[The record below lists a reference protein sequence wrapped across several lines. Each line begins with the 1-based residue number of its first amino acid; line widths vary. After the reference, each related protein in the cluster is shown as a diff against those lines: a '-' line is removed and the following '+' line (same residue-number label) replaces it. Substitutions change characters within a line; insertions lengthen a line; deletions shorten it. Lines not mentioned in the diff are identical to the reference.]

1 MIRILLIRH
10 GNTDLSGIVLY
21 GRMPNVHLNA
31 EGLRQAQKLGQAL
44 KVHYR
49 LSEVISSPLERAL
62 ETAQSIATP
71 QDLGVSLDEALT
83 EIDFGSWMGKSFSD
97 LRGSDHWTRYNQFR
111 SITAPPDGES
121 MMAVQAR
128 SWQVIERIMMRYSDV
143 PDAAVA
149 VVTHG
154 DVIRSLLVLLLG
166 MSPDH
171 LHRIEIA
178 PASITEISVSARE
191 PVVTSMNRRFNE

>member
-10 GNTDLSGIVLY
+10 GTTDLSGKVLY
-21 GRMPNVHLNA
+21 GRMPGVHLNDD
-31 EGLRQAQKLGQAL
+31 GLRQAQQLGQAL
-44 KVHYR
+44 KGRYS
-49 LSEVISSPLERAL
+49 LSEVVSSPLERAMQ
-62 ETAQSIATP
+62 TAHCIANP
-71 QDLGVSLDEALT
+71 QHLGVSVDEELS

-97 LRGSDHWTRYNQFR
+97 LHGSALWTRYNQLR
-111 SITAPPDGES
+111 SMTVPPGGES

-128 SWQVIERIMMRYSDV
+128 SWQAIERIIMRYSEISN
-143 PDAAVA
+143 AAVA

-178 PASITEISVSARE
+178 PASVTEISIRPGE
-191 PVVTSMNRRFNE
+191 PVITSINGRFDE

>member
-1 MIRILLIRH
+1 
-10 GNTDLSGIVLY
+10 
-21 GRMPNVHLNA
+21 
-31 EGLRQAQKLGQAL
+31 
-44 KVHYR
+44 
-49 LSEVISSPLERAL
+49 
-62 ETAQSIATP
+62 
-71 QDLGVSLDEALT
+71 
-83 EIDFGSWMGKSFSD
+83 
-97 LRGSDHWTRYNQFR
+97 
-111 SITAPPDGES
+111 

-143 PDAAVA
+143 PDATVA